1 MFNLSRFQVKAAAII
16 NSRFQH
22 VLYLDS
28 DNIPTRDP
36 TYLFETVEYKEKGA
50 IFWPDFWKTAGEN
63 KIFKILE
70 IECQDTWEQEV
81 NSKIRCHKSSC

>member
-1 MFNLSRFQVKAAAII
+1 
-16 NSRFQH
+16 
-22 VLYLDS
+22 LDS

-36 TYLFETVEYKEKGA
+36 TYLFETTEYKEKGA

-63 KIFKILE
+63 KIFQILE

-81 NSKIRCHKSSC
+81 CFSKKKKKKKKKKKREYRRVNNLFHSLVKL